1 MDKKII
7 YLGDISRQ
15 VDRYFNSIIE
25 DLSEKSRVKSI
36 RIIEKSFNKN
46 KEKHRDMILEYISR
60 ARSLNIYSVGYRGVY
75 DATLKL
81 LLGKGEFA
89 TKETLDA
96 ENEKINENI
105 QNAQELLKMGAKIR
119 KLKHRFVLR
128 TIGFED
134 YNENLRFNGI
144 LQFGNKQYFVSSLDE
159 LIEIVERRARERIIE
174 LNSLKATFKYVPYK
188 ELKRRYVDFEK
199 QQIEELDKKIQKL
212 EEEKTNLTN
221 EQTKKRIELEILKL
235 QDEINTMKLQKNMR
249 EIKMPEQTSQK
260 AEQKAKKPK
269 DQQEER

>member
-1 MDKKII
+1 M
-7 YLGDISRQ
+7 
-15 VDRYFNSIIE
+15 
-25 DLSEKSRVKSI
+25 
-36 RIIEKSFNKN
+36 
-46 KEKHRDMILEYISR
+46 
-60 ARSLNIYSVGYRGVY
+60 
-75 DATLKL
+75 
-81 LLGKGEFA
+81 
-89 TKETLDA
+89 
-96 ENEKINENI
+96 
-105 QNAQELLKMGAKIR
+105 
-119 KLKHRFVLR
+119 
-128 TIGFED
+128 
-134 YNENLRFNGI
+134 
-144 LQFGNKQYFVSSLDE
+144 QFGNKQYFVSSLDE

-260 AEQKAKKPK
+260 AGQKAKKPK